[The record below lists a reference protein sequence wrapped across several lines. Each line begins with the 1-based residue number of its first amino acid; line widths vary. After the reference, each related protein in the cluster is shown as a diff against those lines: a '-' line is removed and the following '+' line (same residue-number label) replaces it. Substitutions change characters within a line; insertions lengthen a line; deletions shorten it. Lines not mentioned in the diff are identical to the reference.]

1 MVSLKFFSAPEISDS
16 GNAKSHKKDIPMR
29 ISPFLS
35 PLSGMSSALSAFLP
49 TGTQMQGKVGKG
61 VLCFCPKRRGGQ
73 LGFQLPRVSE
83 GVRRWRNLLKFSVR
97 FT

>member
-49 TGTQMQGKVGKG
+49 TGTQM
-61 VLCFCPKRRGGQ
+61 
-73 LGFQLPRVSE
+73 
-83 GVRRWRNLLKFSVR
+83 
-97 FT
+97 